1 MTNLTLLL
9 TKKPAPPGI
18 FKRLFRL
25 FFHSGHADESTPEW
39 EAELVSRSIQDPKAF
54 DDLYRR
60 YVNRVYAY
68 HLVRTG
74 SREEAEDLTSQT
86 FLAALEGLSGY
97 RRQGSFP
104 VWLFSIARRK
114 LADHYRRPA
123 PLPIE
128 LAEGFND
135 PLEDNVDHKLRLD
148 EVNRALQTM
157 DPERVE
163 ALSLRIFGQLSSAE
177 IARLLSRSEGAARNL
192 VYRALQDLRKTLV
205 PGYEMEEK

>member
-1 MTNLTLLL
+1 MTNLTIFL
-9 TKKPAPPGI
+9 TRKPAPPGFLI
-18 FKRLFRL
+18 RLWQIL
-25 FFHSGHADESTPEW
+25 FNIAPAGELSPER
-39 EAELVSRSIQDPKAF
+39 EAELVTSAARDPQAF
-54 DDLYRR
+54 DELYRR

-68 HLVRTG
+68 HLIRTG

-86 FLAALEGLSGY
+86 FLAALESLPGY
-97 RRQGSFP
+97 RRQGIFA

-114 LADHYRRPA
+114 LADHYRRPI

-128 LAEGFND
+128 LAESLDD
-135 PLEDNVDHKLRLD
+135 PIEDDIDHKMCLD
-148 EVNRALQTM
+148 DVNRTLRSM

-163 ALSLRIFGQLSSAE
+163 ALSLRVFGQLSSAE

-192 VYRALQDLRKTLV
+192 VYRALQDLRKNLV

>member
-1 MTNLTLLL
+1 VIRLFQALFHFD
-9 TKKPAPPGI
+9 PPGD
-18 FKRLFRL
+18 L
-25 FFHSGHADESTPEW
+25 SPER
-39 EAELVSRSIQDPKAF
+39 EAELVTNAARDPQAF
-54 DDLYRR
+54 DELYRR

-86 FLAALEGLSGY
+86 FLAALEGLPAY
-97 RRQGSFP
+97 RRQGSFA

-123 PLPIE
+123 PM
-128 LAEGFND
+128 
-135 PLEDNVDHKLRLD
+135 PLEMAENLNGLLEDDVDHKLRLD
-148 EVNRALQTM
+148 AINRTLQTM

-163 ALSLRIFGQLSSAE
+163 ALSLRVYGQLSSAE
-177 IARLLSRSEGAARNL
+177 IAHLLSRSEGAVRNL
-192 VYRALQDLRKTLV
+192 VYRALQDLRRALV

>member
-1 MTNLTLLL
+1 MTNLSILLP
-9 TKKPAPPGI
+9 KKSAPPGFLI
-18 FKRLFRL
+18 RILQA
-25 FFHSGHADESTPEW
+25 FFHIDPTGDLSPER
-39 EAELVSRSIQDPKAF
+39 EAELVIKATRDPQAF
-54 DDLYRR
+54 DELYRR

-86 FLAALEGLSGY
+86 FLAALEGLPGY
-97 RRQGSFP
+97 RRQGNFT

-123 PLPIE
+123 PLPLE
-128 LAEGFND
+128 MAENLNGL
-135 PLEDNVDHKLRLD
+135 LEDDIDHKLRLD
-148 EVNRALQTM
+148 DVNRTLLSM

-163 ALSLRIFGQLSSAE
+163 ALSLRVYGQLSSAE

-192 VYRALQDLRKTLV
+192 VYRALQDLRKNLV